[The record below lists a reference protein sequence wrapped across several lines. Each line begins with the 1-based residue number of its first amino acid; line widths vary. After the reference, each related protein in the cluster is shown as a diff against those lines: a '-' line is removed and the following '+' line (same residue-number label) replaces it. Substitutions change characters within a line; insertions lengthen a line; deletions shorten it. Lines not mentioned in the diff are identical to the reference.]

1 MYSAYTVTGI
11 ISIALRIMG
20 KMLLSTVREVYDLVS
35 TETTI
40 YNPDAGEPL
49 PLGKKQCVAQHSNKH
64 HIGKTNFWFSY
75 LHNYARQYT
84 KKMAILAA

>member
-1 MYSAYTVTGI
+1 MYSAYTVTGT

-20 KMLLSTVREVYDLVS
+20 KMLLSPVREVYDLVS

-49 PLGKKQCVAQHSNKH
+49 LLGKKQCVAKHNSKH
-64 HIGKTNFWFSY
+64 HTGKTNFWFSY
-75 LHNYARQYT
+75 LHNCARQHT
-84 KKMAILAA
+84 K